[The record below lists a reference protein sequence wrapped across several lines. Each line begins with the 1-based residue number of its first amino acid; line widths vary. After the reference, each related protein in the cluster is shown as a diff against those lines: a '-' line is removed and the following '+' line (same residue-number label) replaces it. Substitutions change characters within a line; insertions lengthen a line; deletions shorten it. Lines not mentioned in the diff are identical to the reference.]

1 MLGAVNEDIGEQAM
15 TDAQAQRAEVQ
26 AMVATAN
33 DKAVVMTQASQ
44 DAMSAMAKIPAAVG
58 GWGIVWLAG
67 VYWFVLRPL
76 LK

>member
-1 MLGAVNEDIGEQAM
+1 MFGAVNEDIGEQAM

-33 DKAVVMTQASQ
+33 DKAAVMTQASL